1 MGEDMYV
8 DPFVIRS
15 LNRSELRKRILFYL
29 DKIYPS
35 PTYLS
40 EIARG
45 IGSDPAN
52 VKGAL
57 VGLGNRY
64 SEDSSLVNLGLV
76 ELVEK
81 DGFKYYK
88 LTNYGR
94 NVVKLL
100 RSYYYYYNMFRVEG

>member
-1 MGEDMYV
+1 MYV

-29 DKIYPS
+29 DSIYPS
-35 PTYLS
+35 PAYLS
-40 EIARG
+40 EIARA

-76 ELVEK
+76 EVIEK
-81 DGFKYYK
+81 DGFKHYA

-100 RSYYYYYNMFRVEG
+100 KSYHPYYSLFRPEG

>member
-1 MGEDMYV
+1 MYV
-8 DPFVIRS
+8 DPFVIRA

-29 DKIYPS
+29 DSIYPS
-35 PTYLS
+35 PAYLS
-40 EIARG
+40 EIARAV
-45 IGSDPAN
+45 GSDPSN

-64 SEDSSLVNLGLV
+64 SEDNSLVNLGLV
-76 ELVEK
+76 EIIERN
-81 DGFKYYK
+81 GFKHYV

-100 RSYYYYYNMFRVEG
+100 KSYRSYYTLFPQG